1 MGLKKQAEI
10 PTYKEVWANSL
21 ILTQGREK
29 PRRGQLRLGGG
40 TRYPRVKV
48 NLRNSEPGRK
58 CLLPTR
64 CLKRAYGTLHHLDI
78 YCSTPEK
85 YHTKKNLKFRRF
97 PGGGS
102 SRSPIQWGVN
112 IRNVVIN

>member
-1 MGLKKQAEI
+1 MDRVMHGIQISETI
-10 PTYKEVWANSL
+10 
-21 ILTQGREK
+21 
-29 PRRGQLRLGGG
+29 
-40 TRYPRVKV
+40 RVKV